1 MSDFK
6 KIISILKKDNN
17 YRKRIS
23 TESPQDSSIKVS
35 GKILNNFSSNNYLN
49 LSNNKQLR
57 TKLKNNIDIYG
68 IGSGAS
74 PLISGYSTAHK
85 NLENRITQLL
95 GFESTLVTNSGYL
108 ANVGLI
114 NAISEKQI
122 TIFQDKGNHSSIIE
136 SSRLSKTKLIRYKH
150 LNYKDLELKIK
161 KDKSP
166 IKIIYTDTVFSMTGE
181 QADLVKLSLIAK
193 QNKSLLFIDDAH
205 GFGVLREN
213 KNLFPS
219 SINGLN
225 LDKIKIDAYI
235 GTFGKAVG
243 TFGAFICGS
252 QELINILIQKSKPYI
267 YSTALP
273 PALVQTTLESIN
285 MIMGDKKIVDS
296 LHSNIAYFKKL
307 TNELKIN
314 INNSDTPIQTI
325 SIGNPKTVMDICN
338 KAKQSNIFIQGIRYP
353 TVPRNQDLLRINLTS
368 GHSKKQIQSL
378 VEFLNTIK

>member
-6 KIISILKKDNN
+6 KIISILKKDDN
-17 YRKRIS
+17 YRERIS
-23 TESPQDSSIKVS
+23 TESPQDSFIKIS

-49 LSNNKQLR
+49 LSNDEKLK

-85 NLENRITQLL
+85 KLEDRITELL

-108 ANVGLI
+108 ANIGLI

-122 TIFQDKGNHSSIIE
+122 TIFQDKGNHNSIIE
-136 SSRLSKTKLIRYKH
+136 SSRLSKTKLIRYEH
-150 LNYKDLELKIK
+150 LNYNDLERKIK
-161 KDKSP
+161 NDESP

-181 QADLVKLSLIAK
+181 QADLVKLSSIAK
-193 QNKSLLFIDDAH
+193 INKSLLFIDDAH
-205 GFGVLREN
+205 GFGVLRIN
-213 KNLFPS
+213 KKLFPS

-225 LDKIKIDAYI
+225 PDKIKIDAYI

-252 QELINILIQKSKPYI
+252 QELTNILIQKSKPYI

-285 MIMGDKKIVDS
+285 MIMDNNKIVDS
-296 LHSNIAYFKKL
+296 LHKNIAYFKELASK
-307 TNELKIN
+307 LKIN
-314 INNSDTPIQTI
+314 INNSNTPIQTI
-325 SIGNPKTVMDICN
+325 SIGNPKKVMDICN

-378 VEFLNTIK
+378 VEFLNKL

>member
-296 LHSNIAYFKKL
+296 LHNNIAYFKKL
-307 TNELKIN
+307 TNKLKIN

-378 VEFLNTIK
+378 VEFLNKL

>member
-6 KIISILKKDNN
+6 KIISILKKDDN
-17 YRKRIS
+17 YRERIS
-23 TESPQDSSIKVS
+23 TESPQDSFIRIS
-35 GKILNNFSSNNYLN
+35 GQILNNFSSNNYLN
-49 LSNNKQLR
+49 LSNDKNLK

-74 PLISGYSTAHK
+74 PLISGYNTAHK
-85 NLENRITQLL
+85 NLEDRITELL

-108 ANVGLI
+108 ANIGLI

-122 TIFQDKGNHSSIIE
+122 TIFQDKGNHNSIIE

-150 LNYKDLELKIK
+150 LNYNDLERKIK
-161 KDKSP
+161 NDESP

-193 QNKSLLFIDDAH
+193 RNKSLLFIDDAH
-205 GFGVLREN
+205 GFGVLRIN
-213 KNLFPS
+213 KKLFPS

-225 LDKIKIDAYI
+225 PDKIKIDAYI

-285 MIMGDKKIVDS
+285 MIMDNNKIVDS
-296 LHSNIAYFKKL
+296 LHKNIAYFKELAKK
-307 TNELKIN
+307 LKIN
-314 INNSDTPIQTI
+314 INNSNTPIQTI
-325 SIGNPKTVMDICN
+325 SIGNPKKVMDICN

-378 VEFLNTIK
+378 VEFLNKL

>member
-17 YRKRIS
+17 YRERIS
-23 TESPQDSSIKVS
+23 TESPQDSFIKIS

-49 LSNNKQLR
+49 LSNDKKLK

-85 NLENRITQLL
+85 NLEDRITELL

-108 ANVGLI
+108 ANIGLI

-122 TIFQDKGNHSSIIE
+122 TIFQDKGNHNSIIE
-136 SSRLSKTKLIRYKH
+136 SSRLSKTKLIRYEH
-150 LNYKDLELKIK
+150 LNYNDLERKIK
-161 KDKSP
+161 NDESP

-181 QADLVKLSLIAK
+181 QADLVKLSSIAK
-193 QNKSLLFIDDAH
+193 INKSLLFIDDAH
-205 GFGVLREN
+205 GFGVLRIN
-213 KNLFPS
+213 KKLFPS

-225 LDKIKIDAYI
+225 PDKIKIDAYI

-285 MIMGDKKIVDS
+285 MIMDNNKIVDS
-296 LHSNIAYFKKL
+296 LHKNIAYFKELAKK
-307 TNELKIN
+307 LKIN
-314 INNSDTPIQTI
+314 INNSNTPIQTI
-325 SIGNPKTVMDICN
+325 SIGNPKKVMDICN

-378 VEFLNTIK
+378 VEFLNKL

>member
-17 YRKRIS
+17 YRERIS

-95 GFESTLVTNSGYL
+95 GFESTLVSNSGYL

-114 NAISEKQI
+114 NAISERQI

-296 LHSNIAYFKKL
+296 LHNNIAYFKKL

-378 VEFLNTIK
+378 VEFLNKL

>member
-6 KIISILKKDNN
+6 KIISILKKDDN

-95 GFESTLVTNSGYL
+95 GFESTLVSNSGYL

-114 NAISEKQI
+114 NAISERQI

-296 LHSNIAYFKKL
+296 LHNNIAYFKKL

-378 VEFLNTIK
+378 VEFLNKL

>member
-122 TIFQDKGNHSSIIE
+122 TVFQDKGNHSSIIE

-296 LHSNIAYFKKL
+296 LHNNIAYFKKL

-378 VEFLNTIK
+378 VEFLNKL

>member
-378 VEFLNTIK
+378 IEFLKQVQ

>member
-378 VEFLNTIK
+378 VEFLNKL

>member
-213 KNLFPS
+213 KNLFRT
-219 SINGLN
+219 
-225 LDKIKIDAYI
+225 KK
-235 GTFGKAVG
+235 T
-243 TFGAFICGS
+243 
-252 QELINILIQKSKPYI
+252 KSK
-267 YSTALP
+267 
-273 PALVQTTLESIN
+273 
-285 MIMGDKKIVDS
+285 KC
-296 LHSNIAYFKKL
+296 
-307 TNELKIN
+307 
-314 INNSDTPIQTI
+314 NNSC
-325 SIGNPKTVMDICN
+325 SFF
-338 KAKQSNIFIQGIRYP
+338 SY
-353 TVPRNQDLLRINLTS
+353 
-368 GHSKKQIQSL
+368 
-378 VEFLNTIK
+378 

>member
-95 GFESTLVTNSGYL
+95 GFESTLVSNSGYL

-114 NAISEKQI
+114 NAISERQI

-136 SSRLSKTKLIRYKH
+136 SSRL
-150 LNYKDLELKIK
+150 
-161 KDKSP
+161 
-166 IKIIYTDTVFSMTGE
+166 
-181 QADLVKLSLIAK
+181 
-193 QNKSLLFIDDAH
+193 
-205 GFGVLREN
+205 
-213 KNLFPS
+213 
-219 SINGLN
+219 
-225 LDKIKIDAYI
+225 
-235 GTFGKAVG
+235 
-243 TFGAFICGS
+243 
-252 QELINILIQKSKPYI
+252 
-267 YSTALP
+267 
-273 PALVQTTLESIN
+273 
-285 MIMGDKKIVDS
+285 
-296 LHSNIAYFKKL
+296 
-307 TNELKIN
+307 
-314 INNSDTPIQTI
+314 
-325 SIGNPKTVMDICN
+325 
-338 KAKQSNIFIQGIRYP
+338 
-353 TVPRNQDLLRINLTS
+353 
-368 GHSKKQIQSL
+368 
-378 VEFLNTIK
+378 

>member
-6 KIISILKKDNN
+6 KIISILKKDDN
-17 YRKRIS
+17 YRERIS
-23 TESPQDSSIKVS
+23 TESPQDSFIKIS

-49 LSNNKQLR
+49 LSNDEKLK

-85 NLENRITQLL
+85 NLEDRITELL

-108 ANVGLI
+108 ANIGLI

-122 TIFQDKGNHSSIIE
+122 TIFQDKGNHNSIIE

-150 LNYKDLELKIK
+150 LDYNDLERKIK
-161 KDKSP
+161 NDESP

-193 QNKSLLFIDDAH
+193 RNKSLLFIDDAH
-205 GFGVLREN
+205 GFGVLRTN
-213 KNLFPS
+213 KKLFPS
-219 SINGLN
+219 SINSLN
-225 LDKIKIDAYI
+225 PDKIKIDAYI

-285 MIMGDKKIVDS
+285 MIMDNNKIVDS
-296 LHSNIAYFKKL
+296 LHKNIAYFKELASK
-307 TNELKIN
+307 LKIN
-314 INNSDTPIQTI
+314 INNSNTPIQTI
-325 SIGNPKTVMDICN
+325 SIGNPKKVMDICN

-378 VEFLNTIK
+378 VEFLNKL

>member
-17 YRKRIS
+17 YRERIS
-23 TESPQDSSIKVS
+23 TESPQDSFIKIS
-35 GKILNNFSSNNYLN
+35 GKILSNFSSNNYLN
-49 LSNNKQLR
+49 LSNDKNLK

-85 NLENRITQLL
+85 NLEDRITELL

-108 ANVGLI
+108 ANIGLI

-122 TIFQDKGNHSSIIE
+122 TIFQDKGNHNSIIE

-150 LNYKDLELKIK
+150 LNYNDLERKIK
-161 KDKSP
+161 NDESP

-181 QADLVKLSLIAK
+181 QADLVKLSSIAK
-193 QNKSLLFIDDAH
+193 INKSLLFIDDAH
-205 GFGVLREN
+205 GFGVLRIN
-213 KNLFPS
+213 KKLFPS

-225 LDKIKIDAYI
+225 PDKIKIDAYI

-252 QELINILIQKSKPYI
+252 QELTNILIQKSKPYI

-285 MIMGDKKIVDS
+285 MIMDNNKIVDS
-296 LHSNIAYFKKL
+296 LHDNIAYFKEL

-314 INNSDTPIQTI
+314 INSSNTPIQTI
-325 SIGNPKTVMDICN
+325 SIGNPKKVMDICN

-378 VEFLNTIK
+378 VEFLNKL

>member
-225 LDKIKIDAYI
+225 LDKIK
-235 GTFGKAVG
+235 
-243 TFGAFICGS
+243 
-252 QELINILIQKSKPYI
+252 
-267 YSTALP
+267 
-273 PALVQTTLESIN
+273 
-285 MIMGDKKIVDS
+285 
-296 LHSNIAYFKKL
+296 
-307 TNELKIN
+307 
-314 INNSDTPIQTI
+314 
-325 SIGNPKTVMDICN
+325 TV
-338 KAKQSNIFIQGIRYP
+338 S
-353 TVPRNQDLLRINLTS
+353 V
-368 GHSKKQIQSL
+368 
-378 VEFLNTIK
+378 

>member
-17 YRKRIS
+17 YRIRIS

-296 LHSNIAYFKKL
+296 LHNNIAYFKKL

-378 VEFLNTIK
+378 VEFLNKL